1 MNLNVN
7 KNKEKEKR
15 KYNIINKDDELE
27 SSCDAEYFES
37 INFLPLDEFQD
48 IEMQN
53 TTKDKENNTDNIKK
67 GNKIS
72 NNRNKLNYFDLICN
86 EINDLYPKENTIPSK
101 DFFDDNY
108 LENVKNL
115 LKSYGIYIVKL
126 VSSNYKSFYECY
138 LQLEKHFMSIFNI
151 PSEGGLASIYFCF
164 KEKIDIKE
172 YQDKFIKNRDIVEK
186 GNIIDHSVI
195 KTFAN
200 AILVK
205 LEDMTEKLTKRF
217 EEENENGDMNSQLY
231 CPLYFSIISNFFKGI
246 NKIDLNLTI

>member
-1 MNLNVN
+1 MLC
-7 KNKEKEKR
+7 
-15 KYNIINKDDELE
+15 IW
-27 SSCDAEYFES
+27 
-37 INFLPLDEFQD
+37 
-48 IEMQN
+48 
-53 TTKDKENNTDNIKK
+53 KK
-67 GNKIS
+67 
-72 NNRNKLNYFDLICN
+72 NNRKKLNEKKYGNKLNYFDLICN

-172 YQDKFIKNRDIVEK
+172 YQDKFIKNRDIEISDILSDK
-186 GNIIDHSVI
+186 F
-195 KTFAN
+195 KN
-200 AILVK
+200 ALNDF
-205 LEDMTEKLTKRF
+205 ETK
-217 EEENENGDMNSQLY
+217 N
-231 CPLYFSIISNFFKGI
+231 
-246 NKIDLNLTI
+246 